1 MPELAAFQRNFAA
14 EIDRPIAAPSPLRV
28 YRNTVL
34 LGALD
39 ALTASFPVTRMI
51 LGDEAFETLALAFA
65 RRHPPEAPILALYG
79 SAFPEWLSH
88 QPIAR
93 ELEYIADVARCEE
106 LRNAAMNAADAPAL
120 TTDALTAFDPE
131 QLLTLKLRAHPA
143 TRFAWFPTPAMAIWL
158 AHQDEIAGE
167 IAPHWR
173 SGGAIFTRPGTTVTG
188 FELDSA
194 SHRLLVGMRMG
205 ETLGAAS
212 LAVSQLYPDVAIGK
226 LFGLL
231 VQRGTFAALPH

>member
-14 EIDRPIAAPSPLRV
+14 EIDEPIPAPSPMRV

-39 ALTASFPVTRMI
+39 ALMASYPVTRMI
-51 LGDEAFETLALAFA
+51 VGDVAFESLALAFA

-79 SAFPEWLSH
+79 SGFPEWLSN
-88 QPIAR
+88 QAAAR
-93 ELEYIADVARCEE
+93 ALEYLADVARCEE

-120 TTDALTAFDPE
+120 TCEALTEVDPE
-131 QLLTLKLRAHPA
+131 KLLTLKLRAHPA
-143 TRFAWFPTPAMAIWL
+143 ARFAWFQTPAMAIWL
-158 AHQDEIAGE
+158 AHQGEIAGE
-167 IAPHWR
+167 IAPEWR
-173 SGGAIFTRPGTTVTG
+173 SGGAIFTRPGTAVAG

-194 SHRLLVGMRMG
+194 SHRLLVGMRLG

-212 LAVSQLYPDVAIGK
+212 KAVSQLYPEVALGEC
-226 LFGLL
+226 FGLL
-231 VQRGTFAALPH
+231 VNRGAFAALSH